1 MIYKCHLPGTWHF
14 SNYITIMN
22 YFKVR
27 FDCAPCSEDIT
38 DLLAAFLADAGYESF
53 EPDSAGVTAYVQAD
67 MFSDEAIGDIVSDF
81 PMECSLSWEKEFVE
95 SCNWN
100 QEWEKHYFQPIV
112 IADEC
117 VVHSSFHKDVPSAR
131 YDILIDPKMAFG
143 TGHHA
148 TTSQMMRYILD
159 IPDIE
164 AKSVIDMGT
173 GTGILA
179 ILCKMRGSGKTTG
192 IEIDPGAFENAVENA
207 ALNRQGVEFICGDA
221 TALEQLEPAD
231 IFLANINR
239 NVITGDISRYAE
251 KIKHGGM
258 LLLSGFYTHDI
269 PVVMEAA
276 EPLGFRLEKSTEDGD
291 HWAALRLIKE

>member
-1 MIYKCHLPGTWHF
+1 MWHF
-14 SNYITIMN
+14 FNYIAIMN

-27 FDCAPCSEDIT
+27 FDCAPCTEDTT

-53 EPDSAGVTAYVQAD
+53 EPDESGVTAYVQAD
-67 MFSDEAIGDIVSDF
+67 DFSEKSIEEISADF
-81 PMECSLSWEKEFVE
+81 PMDCRIDWSKEFVE

-100 QEWEKHYFQPIV
+100 EEWEKHYFQPIV

-164 AKSVIDMGT
+164 GKSVIDMGT

-179 ILCKMRGSGKTTG
+179 ILCKMRGAGKVVG

-207 ALNRQGVEFICGDA
+207 SLNRQGVDFICGDA
-221 TALEQLEPAD
+221 TALDQLEPAD

-239 NVITGDISRYAE
+239 NVITGDIARYAE
-251 KIKHGGM
+251 KIKPGGK
-258 LLLSGFYTHDI
+258 LYLSGFYTQDI
-269 PVVMEAA
+269 PVVMAAA
-276 EPLGFRLEKSTEDGD
+276 EPLGCRLDKSTEDGD
-291 HWAALRLIKE
+291 HWAALCLKK